1 MCHLELIKQLTVRY
15 NTSEVCGSGCLG
27 GLIVMPSDPSPVLPL
42 SPPGLA
48 GQSEKCIISI
58 LFVFY
63 PIYRVLSI
71 IFIRV
76 LSMPIGLVSFS
87 HSP

>member
-15 NTSEVCGSGCLG
+15 NISEECGSGCLG
-27 GLIVMPSDPSPVLPL
+27 GLIVMPSDPSPVLPVSL
-42 SPPGLA
+42 PGLA
-48 GQSEKCIISI
+48 GQSEKCTVSII
-58 LFVFY
+58 FVFY
-63 PIYRVLSI
+63 PIYRVLTI
-71 IFIRV
+71 IFVSV